1 MSGLF
6 SPKESSSQEDEKVN
20 DDSETTP
27 SQDTH
32 ETDVTTPDRGVV
44 LDDDENPF

>member
-32 ETDVTTPDRGVV
+32 ETTPDRGVV